1 MKDTPGSRASPR
13 LQNDAVSKTEVTP
26 MVPVPNM
33 KGSDLA
39 YRIDGLIPPKTIELC
54 GTPDK
59 FFVSG
64 ILKLLFNKSFRDVGQ
79 NAPFGACEQ

>member
-1 MKDTPGSRASPR
+1 
-13 LQNDAVSKTEVTP
+13 

-64 ILKLLFNKSFRDVGQ
+64 ILKLLFNKSFRDVAQYPYPAEAGCSTVAGRRRTRA
-79 NAPFGACEQ
+79 APAGITPAVSWS